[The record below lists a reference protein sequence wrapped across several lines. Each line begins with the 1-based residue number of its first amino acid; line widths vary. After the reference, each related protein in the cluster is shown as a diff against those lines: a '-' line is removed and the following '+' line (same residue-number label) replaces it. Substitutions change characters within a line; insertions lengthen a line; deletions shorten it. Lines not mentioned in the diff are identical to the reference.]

1 MNKKSKIMRILLA
14 LSSLVCTNAF
24 AAPGA
29 QSLVL
34 QKGFGAAGDF
44 VFTTIAGLHSTCEL
58 KANDTALTIYA
69 CLNPPGND
77 CSVIDNI
84 ISTPKSL
91 GSKSLGSGLDT
102 GLFAKC
108 IP

>member
-44 VFTTIAGLHSTCEL
+44 VFTTIAG
-58 KANDTALTIYA
+58 
-69 CLNPPGND
+69 
-77 CSVIDNI
+77 
-84 ISTPKSL
+84 
-91 GSKSLGSGLDT
+91 
-102 GLFAKC
+102 
-108 IP
+108 